1 VKCGPSACL
10 QNVSRNLDRFPK
22 DFMFELTKE
31 EWAIQRSQFVMF
43 KNGKG
48 NFPEYLPVAY

>member
-1 VKCGPSACL
+1 VKSGPSAYT
-10 QNVSRNLDRFPK
+10 QTVSRNLDRFPK

-31 EWAIQRSQFVMF
+31 EWEIQRSQFVMF

-48 NFPEYLPVAY
+48 NFPEYLPVA